1 MQKRGMAIT
10 VHSLRNHVA
19 ENKFKIT
26 FVIMA
31 GRNVVS
37 DMQGQVC
44 LYYTGTH
51 DPSAPN
57 ANGRP
62 GTGNRKEGDSIIWN
76 EEIKVLKD
84 LSELEYE
91 IQNGH
96 PIYVSF
102 NMLEKKDENM

>member
-1 MQKRGMAIT
+1 M
-10 VHSLRNHVA
+10 A

-44 LYYTGTH
+44 LYYTSTH

-57 ANGRP
+57 ASGRP

-76 EEIKVLKD
+76 EELKVLKD

-91 IQNGH
+91 I
-96 PIYVSF
+96 
-102 NMLEKKDENM
+102 